1 MTRIITAN
9 LHGMDTTF
17 WDFVYQAIVIGLGV
31 IATLAVFVQINNP

>member
-9 LHGMDTTF
+9 LHGIQGTF

-31 IATLAVFVQINNP
+31 VATLAVFVEINNL